1 VASRCFSNRRSWC
14 RQVVRW
20 SAAALG
26 LLLAGGCARLR
37 PIPVKPYQR
46 VHLSDRIMRTD
57 VDRLGQAAD
66 QHVLSTREGAS
77 GGNGTA
83 GGGCGCN

>member
-1 VASRCFSNRRSWC
+1 VVLPCSSSRRGWLGRAAPL
-14 RQVVRW
+14 V
-20 SAAALG
+20 AALA
-26 LLLAGGCARLR
+26 LLGASGCARLR
-37 PIPVKPYQR
+37 PMPVKPYQR

-66 QHVLSTREGAS
+66 QHVLNTREGAA
-77 GGNGTA
+77 GGTGTA

>member
-1 VASRCFSNRRSWC
+1 MV
-14 RQVVRW
+14 
-20 SAAALG
+20 AALAMIG
-26 LLLAGGCARLR
+26 SSGCARLR

-66 QHVLSTREGAS
+66 QHVLNTREGAA
-77 GGNGTA
+77 GGTGTA

>member
-1 VASRCFSNRRSWC
+1 MRALLR
-14 RQVVRW
+14 
-20 SAAALG
+20 AAASLALTVALG
-26 LLLAGGCARLR
+26 LAGGCARWR

-66 QHVLSTREGAS
+66 QHVLGTREGAS
-77 GGNGTA
+77 GGTGTA

>member
-1 VASRCFSNRRSWC
+1 MASRCFSSRC
-14 RQVVRW
+14 PAV
-20 SAAALG
+20 AAAL
-26 LLLAGGCARLR
+26 LLAASAAGCARFR
-37 PIPVKPYQR
+37 PPPVKPYQR

-66 QHVLSTREGAS
+66 QHVLTTREGAS
-77 GGNGTA
+77 GGSGTA